1 MFPYL
6 APIKDWAKDVLED
19 RENTPIDSNLKLPWV
34 ILTSGAKVLKE
45 KIAANAEDAV
55 KQYEDLISNQ
65 DKNTLQYSG
74 CIIKSNM
81 DVASNYQLNE
91 SIIGYDFNGK
101 PIKVEGEVNKR
112 ISTPIIESVDI
123 DTDGANNTLKVAKV
137 NIRCFSLKQF
147 EMFELFFCK
156 PGMNVLLEFG
166 NNVLS
171 RKSYP
176 PSKDAER
183 PNAITDVKTALV
195 NKNNYGEFKTS
206 FSNYYRVNDE
216 TFRKYMINVE
226 SSRGTYDLVAGKV
239 TDFNF
244 SIDNGTYTVMIE
256 ISQGNQMTLA
266 IPVNTTESANTIQSK
281 NIDKTKPYTE
291 WLVELSAQLGLDY
304 TILKDIIDNN
314 KLKTPEKE
322 FFNWGK
328 LNKDKKDESA
338 SSDSYISFR
347 FILKILLNYILY
359 KDGKF
364 NRNDWEFILP
374 TYKSG
379 VTDIETIPIKIHK
392 NLISSSPEI
401 LFPNESLPKFTG
413 DKNGIDIVVD
423 KDKRLDGRINGYS
436 IVESSQLKLNRGRGS
451 IEVNKTNGDL
461 LNGNALNIFIKW
473 DTVVQLWKKSYTRID
488 FLTGVLDIIN
498 SNSYGLFRLVYAP
511 IVDGGKASIIDV
523 KSTGVSDSQTP
534 IYRFKVN
541 SVKSI
546 VKDFSFNFEMS
557 NLVAGRT
564 IFNAQRFLVD
574 SFKNVPKEKQNSIEL
589 PADAYRSYD
598 NSLFSNADGYYS
610 INVIDL
616 EALKTTF
623 KDAKERG
630 VVGTSENSKPNEG
643 KNITEI
649 IDNQIT
655 KFKTADSKELKLLIF
670 NNIDLIYKIVKSDE
684 REKSTLT
691 PIDVS
696 LTIDGLSGLSC
707 GEYFHIDGV
716 PEMYNKIGVFQ
727 ITNISHTITNEGG
740 WDTKIEAGFRIKNK

>member
-6 APIKDWAKDVLED
+6 APLKDWTKSVFED
-19 RENTPIDSNLKLPWV
+19 REENTIDTSLKMPWV
-34 ILTSGAKVLKE
+34 ILTSGAKVLKD
-45 KIAANAEDAV
+45 KIASDDKDAV
-55 KQYEDLISNQ
+55 NKYEGLIANQ
-65 DKNTLQYSG
+65 DANKLQYSG
-74 CIIKSNM
+74 CIIKNNTDPSL
-81 DVASNYQLNE
+81 NYQLHE
-91 SIIGYDFNGK
+91 SIIGHDFNGK
-101 PIKVEGEVNKR
+101 PIKVEGESNMM

-166 NNVLS
+166 NNILS
-171 RKSYP
+171 RKTYP
-176 PSKDAER
+176 NSKDSER
-183 PNAITDVKTALV
+183 PNPVADYRDVLV
-195 NKNNYGEFKTS
+195 PKNDYISFKQK
-206 FSNYYRVNDE
+206 FSNYYRVNNAS
-216 TFRKYMINVE
+216 FREYMNNVE
-226 SSRGTYDLVAGKV
+226 ASRGTYDLVAGKV

-256 ISQGNQMTLA
+256 ISQGNQMSLA
-266 IPVNTTESANTIQSK
+266 IPTNTSEKVGTNEGQNL
-281 NIDKTKPYTE
+281 DKTKSYTQ
-291 WLVELSAQLGLDY
+291 WLIEVSAKLGLDY
-304 TILKDIIDNN
+304 NILKNIITEN
-314 KLKTPEKE
+314 KLESPEKQ

-328 LNKDKKDESA
+328 VNNDKKDEAA
-338 SSDSYISFR
+338 SSDAYISFR

-359 KDGKF
+359 KEGKF
-364 NRNDWEFILP
+364 NRDDWEFTIP
-374 TYKSG
+374 TYKSNLKD
-379 VTDIETIPIKIHK
+379 VECIPIRIHK

-401 LFPNESLPKFTG
+401 IFPNESLPKFTG
-413 DKNGIDIVVD
+413 DKGGIDIVVHP
-423 KDKRLDGRINGYS
+423 KERTDGRINGYS
-436 IVESSQLKLNRGRGS
+436 IKESLPLSLVRGS
-451 IEVNKTNGDL
+451 GKITINEEKDDMF
-461 LNGNALNIFIKW
+461 NGNALNIFIKW
-473 DTVVQLWKKSYTRID
+473 ESVVQLWKKSYTRID

-511 IVDGGKASIIDV
+511 IVTGGKASIIDV
-523 KSTGVSDSQTP
+523 KSTGEADTGTS

-541 SVKSI
+541 SIKSI

-574 SFKNVPKEKQNSIEL
+574 SFKNVPKDKRTNIEL

-616 EALKTTF
+616 EALKETF
-623 KDAKERG
+623 KEAKDTD
-630 VVGTSENSKPNEG
+630 VVIPTNDNKPNEA
-643 KNITEI
+643 KNISEI
-649 IDNQIT
+649 IDNQTT
-655 KFKTADSKELKLLIF
+655 KFKTLDSKDLKILIF
-670 NNIDLIYKIVKSDE
+670 NNIDVVYKLVQSKGRDV
-684 REKSTLT
+684 STLT

-696 LTIDGLSGLSC
+696 LTIDGISGLSC

-727 ITNISHTITNEGG
+727 ITNISHTLSVDG